1 MRLGILWW
9 EPGEVECLGIAEACR
24 ERGHEVVLFGL
35 EDIGCE
41 DTPMG
46 TVPTVAGRRAD
57 AFDAVLS
64 RAHIGADN
72 WRDAVERLTLLSGT
86 PGTLMLDPVSA
97 HVRTVSKFAMLHQ
110 LTRSG
115 IRVPPTRSVRTVA
128 DVEKAVDRWGR
139 IVLKPSVGFRGI
151 DVERFAHGFGLGE
164 RAKASALLD
173 RYGVLICQPYIPHEG
188 DHRVL
193 VIGEEPSVC
202 TRFHTGGDAWKPFPG
217 DGLPPGES
225 WDVRIEVRAPS
236 REMADLGIRA
246 TKAMGLSYAGVDIVE
261 TEDGPV
267 VMEVNVVPG
276 WGALPPDVQRIPNRA
291 VADLVERRTRELGPV

>member
-1 MRLGILWW
+1 MKLGILWW
-9 EPGEVECLGIAEACR
+9 EPGEVECLGIADVCR
-24 ERGHEVVLFGL
+24 QRGHEVVLFGL
-35 EDIGCE
+35 EEIGCK
-41 DTPMG
+41 DTHMG
-46 TVPTVAGRRAD
+46 TVPTIAGTEAGT
-57 AFDAVLS
+57 FDAVLS
-64 RAHIGADN
+64 RAHVGAEN

-97 HVRTVSKFAMLHQ
+97 HVGTVSKFAMLHR

-128 DVEKAVDRWGR
+128 DIEEAVDRWGR

-151 DVERFAHGFGLGE
+151 DVERFADGFGLGE

-173 RYGVLICQPYIPHEG
+173 RYDTLICQPYYPHEG

-202 TRFHTGGDAWKPFPG
+202 TRFHTSGDAWKPFPG
-217 DGLPPGES
+217 DGLPPDAD
-225 WDVRIEVRAPS
+225 WDVRIEVCDPS
-236 REMADLGIRA
+236 REMADIGIRA

-276 WGALPPDVQRIPNRA
+276 WGALPPDVQRIPNLA
-291 VADLVERRTRELGPV
+291 VADLIERRARELRPL